1 MEGENSSYGDATPAR
16 ASWRGKQLADSIGRV
31 PTGRTIGGIG
41 PVAKVRVN
49 MTYAG
54 GEVMFNS
61 DLIFL
66 AGIPIVVLAWEQ
78 RPHGDYPAVTVTL
91 DPKHLQ
97 QIDWPDADYLYKL
110 SVEDPRVVVSESEI
124 AAKGTQ
130 LLEQSSPP
138 MPEDVREAFRDA
150 VHLYV
155 DCKLGSPERSIS
167 FRRLQRISLSGVCDL
182 VLGYRNEPL
191 PLDIH
196 CELLN
201 LVDETHAD
209 LKVELARDPSYE
221 AGARILL
228 KLIDDQKPRERPQ
241 EGFPRPFH
249 YVS

>member
-1 MEGENSSYGDATPAR
+1 MAMRRLRARHGGESNWQIQLDACR
-16 ASWRGKQLADSIGRV
+16 QVVLSEE
-31 PTGRTIGGIG
+31 IG

-66 AGIPIVVLAWEQ
+66 SRDSNSRVGVV
-78 RPHGDYPAVTVTL
+78 
-91 DPKHLQ
+91 Q

-110 SVEDPRVVVSESEI
+110 SVEDPRVVVSKSEI

-196 CELLN
+196 C
-201 LVDETHAD
+201 
-209 LKVELARDPSYE
+209 
-221 AGARILL
+221 GAA
-228 KLIDDQKPRERPQ
+228 KS
-241 EGFPRPFH
+241 G
-249 YVS
+249 